1 MGKLSCTSNMSFASS
16 LLLLLLLVSGSAA
29 RPAFRPQ
36 WDLPGLRPHSSTEN
50 HNFEHRDSLGR
61 VTKLSYVA
69 KMREHARSLDD
80 VNELE
85 SVVCEGDTMVFRFN
99 TDMQH
104 AWNDVSVV
112 SGGAEWGCT
121 PKQVNASLAPHVAPR
136 NFMKRLSKTVWSDD
150 GKQLTAVSAPATH
163 MDVFSRLKIDFST
176 NNMSQSIVPE
186 VQEANDVSTPIRR
199 RTLLRPRRSLLG
211 WWDDEWDKL
220 KGDVDNLADDV
231 ESVASDIT
239 SASKVLTTGSIDG
252 QTSHGMGSL
261 SKSENFNLGP
271 VSATAS
277 VDFSQTTF
285 HFSIDMDDWNLNS
298 CEAYV
303 SGSASW
309 NIDASASSSYSY
321 SHSGSTQIGSVS
333 SDFTFYA
340 GIPWNVKV
348 SVPVTAGY
356 SFQFNAA
363 ASIEATVGQTYNI
376 HAGYSYDGYQW
387 SPVQSF
393 SLAGTQN
400 NYVSTFSASATGIV
414 FVNPSVV
421 INVDDTLAPYIGV
434 VGSLQLS
441 GKNQDGCDGIQAA
454 LGASVKVQAG
464 MKFEGLAKS
473 VGLSQYNVGPDTL
486 WGPQNW
492 NNLWNKCVV

>member
-150 GKQLTAVSAPATH
+150 GKQLAAVSAPATH

-186 VQEANDVSTPIRR
+186 VQEANGVSATIRR
-199 RTLLRPRRSLLG
+199 RPLLRPRRSLLS

-220 KGDVDNLADDV
+220 TGDVDSMVDDV

-239 SASKVLTTGSIDG
+239 STGKVLSTGSIRG
-252 QTSHGMGSL
+252 GTSHGMGSL
-261 SKSENFNLGP
+261 SKSESVNLGP
-271 VSATAS
+271 LSATAS

-285 HFSIDMDDWNLNS
+285 HFQIDMDDWTLNS
-298 CEAYV
+298 CQAYV
-303 SGSASW
+303 SGLASW

-321 SHSGSTQIGSVS
+321 KSSDSTKIGTVS

-340 GIPWNVKV
+340 GIPWNVQV
-348 SVPVTAGY
+348 SVPVTVGY
-356 SFQFNAA
+356 TFQFNAA
-363 ASIEATVGQTYNI
+363 ATIEASVGQTYDI
-376 HAGYSYDGYQW
+376 KAGYSYDGWDW
-387 SPVQSF
+387 SSIRTF
-393 SLAGTQN
+393 DLAGTQKK
-400 NYVSTFSASATGIV
+400 YVSTFSASATGIV
-414 FVNPSVV
+414 FVNPNVV

-434 VGSLQLS
+434 VGSLKLS
-441 GKNQDGCDGIQAA
+441 GKSSWDCDDGIEAA

-473 VGLSQYNVGPDTL
+473 AGLDKYDVGPDTL
-486 WGPQNW
+486 WGPQNYD
-492 NNLWNKCVV
+492 LWNKCV